1 MRSPK
6 SVKAL
11 EQFSRV
17 QLSKSFFMR
26 DFLYS
31 EISQVESI
39 PNIPAN
45 PGLAIEVGKVLCTE
59 ILEPIQD
66 RFGRLCIRSA
76 LRAAAINAKGAENRN
91 QYNCAR
97 NEWNRA
103 RHIWDEPD
111 KNGRKGA
118 IACIIVPSFLPY
130 YAKDERRNWR
140 ALAWWIHDHVP
151 YSEMEFFPKH
161 CCFSVGW
168 HEDPKKTIH
177 AWKPARTCLTKP
189 GMPNHYGSHAAE
201 YEEWLGEYDGAGRT
215 PVK

>member
-17 QLSKSFFMR
+17 QLSKTFFMR

-45 PGLAIEVGKVLCTE
+45 PDLAIEVGKVLCTE

-66 RFGRLCIRSA
+66 RFGRIAIRSA
-76 LRAAAINAKGAENRN
+76 LRASAVNAKGAENKN

-97 NEWNRA
+97 NEWNNA
-103 RHIWDEPD
+103 RHIWDQPD
-111 KNGRKGA
+111 KHG
-118 IACIIVPSFLPY
+118 
-130 YAKDERRNWR
+130 
-140 ALAWWIHDHVP
+140 
-151 YSEMEFFPKH
+151 
-161 CCFSVGW
+161 
-168 HEDPKKTIH
+168 KK
-177 AWKPARTCLTKP
+177 
-189 GMPNHYGSHAAE
+189 
-201 YEEWLGEYDGAGRT
+201 
-215 PVK
+215 